1 MKNLKMSKDR
11 KISILQYVMFF
22 GIKQLNELLECNI
35 STCLKIEKSTHYIAC
50 CCFLLKKKTL
60 KNSLDSLKL
69 TEMTVL

>member
-50 CCFLLKKKTL
+50 CFFWKKKTS
-60 KNSLDSLKL
+60 KNSLNSLKL